1 MEPLAYTIQEACNAL
16 RCGRATLYRLINS
29 GRLRAL
35 AFGARTLIP
44 RADLERLVDELPPA
58 KQRGRVVPRG

>member
-1 MEPLAYTIQEACNAL
+1 MEPLAYTTREACNAL
-16 RCGRATLYRLINS
+16 RCGRGTLYRLINS

-44 RADLERLVDELPPA
+44 RVDLERLIDELPPA
-58 KQRGRVVPRG
+58 KQRGRVVPKG

>member
-1 MEPLAYTIQEACNAL
+1 METLAYTTKEACIAL
-16 RCGRATLYRLINS
+16 RCGRGTLYRLINS

-44 RADLERLVDELPPA
+44 RADVERLFDELPPA
-58 KQRGRVVPRG
+58 KQRGRMVPKG